1 VVVDLKEYSIPG
13 HIQKARRNIRE
24 LLKAV
29 DLILELVDSRIPYTG
44 RAYEE
49 EALFLNKPRIIVFS
63 KTDLADEKAL
73 NLWKEFYARNEKI
86 PFIDVSLKEIDSVK
100 KLKKFITDVL
110 KGIRVKFKDKRIM
123 VAGIPNVGKS
133 SLINALA
140 GKKIAKIGNEPGITR
155 GIQWISIGKEIK
167 LLDTPG
173 ILYKKVDHPLIYKK
187 LCLVGSIKNFE
198 DLDEI
203 LDFGFDLLM
212 NRYRNILADYASI
225 GEKEI
230 EDLQYQQF
238 LEKFAEKRRF
248 LKKGGILDLERA
260 KQTFMKD
267 LVDGKIGRVIYELP
281 EDVIG

>member
-1 VVVDLKEYSIPG
+1 MKEYSIPG

-203 LDFGFDLLM
+203 LDFGFDLLK

>member
-1 VVVDLKEYSIPG
+1 
-13 HIQKARRNIRE
+13 
-24 LLKAV
+24 
-29 DLILELVDSRIPYTG
+29 
-44 RAYEE
+44 
-49 EALFLNKPRIIVFS
+49 
-63 KTDLADEKAL
+63 
-73 NLWKEFYARNEKI
+73 
-86 PFIDVSLKEIDSVK
+86 
-100 KLKKFITDVL
+100 
-110 KGIRVKFKDKRIM
+110 
-123 VAGIPNVGKS
+123 
-133 SLINALA
+133 
-140 GKKIAKIGNEPGITR
+140 
-155 GIQWISIGKEIK
+155 
-167 LLDTPG
+167 
-173 ILYKKVDHPLIYKK
+173 IYKK

>member
-1 VVVDLKEYSIPG
+1 MKEYSIPG

-100 KLKKFITDVL
+100 KLKKFITDIL

-173 ILYKKVDHPLIYKK
+173 ILYKKVDHPPIYKK

-203 LDFGFDLLM
+203 LDFGFDLLK

>member
-1 VVVDLKEYSIPG
+1 MKEYSIPG

-63 KTDLADEKAL
+63 KTDLADEKGL
-73 NLWKEFYARNEKI
+73 NLWREFYIANEKI
-86 PFIDVSLKEIDSVK
+86 PFVDVSLKEINDVK
-100 KLKKFITDVL
+100 KLKEFIMKFL
-110 KGIRVKFKDKRIM
+110 KGIRIKLKEKRIM
-123 VAGIPNVGKS
+123 VVGIPNVGKS

-140 GKKIAKIGNEPGITR
+140 GKKIAKTGNEPGITR
-155 GIQWISIGKEIK
+155 GIQWITIGRELK

-173 ILYKKVDHPLIYKK
+173 ILYKKVDHPMIYKK
-187 LCLVGSIKNFE
+187 LCLIGSIKNFE
-198 DLDEI
+198 DIDEV
-203 LDFGFDLLM
+203 LDFGFNLLKD
-212 NRYRNILADYASI
+212 RYRNILSDYASI
-225 GEKEI
+225 EEI
-230 EDLQYQQF
+230 EDLEYQQF
-238 LEKFAEKRRF
+238 FEKLAEKRKF

-260 KQTFMKD
+260 KHTFLKD
-267 LVDGKIGRVIYELP
+267 LVDGKIGRVVYELP

>member
-1 VVVDLKEYSIPG
+1 MKEYSIPG

>member
-1 VVVDLKEYSIPG
+1 MKEYSIPG

-63 KTDLADEKAL
+63 KTDLADEKGL
-73 NLWKEFYARNEKI
+73 NLWREFYIANEKI
-86 PFIDVSLKEIDSVK
+86 PFVDVSLKEINDVK
-100 KLKKFITDVL
+100 KLKEFIMKFL
-110 KGIRVKFKDKRIM
+110 KGIRIKLKEKRIM
-123 VAGIPNVGKS
+123 VVGIPNVGKS

-140 GKKIAKIGNEPGITR
+140 GKKIAKTGNEPGITR
-155 GIQWISIGKEIK
+155 GIQWITIGRELK

-173 ILYKKVDHPLIYKK
+173 ILYKKVDHPMIYKK
-187 LCLVGSIKNFE
+187 LCLIGSIKNFE
-198 DLDEI
+198 DIDEV
-203 LDFGFDLLM
+203 LDFGFNLLKD
-212 NRYRNILADYASI
+212 RYRNILSDYASI
-225 GEKEI
+225 EEI
-230 EDLQYQQF
+230 EDLEYQQF
-238 LEKFAEKRRF
+238 FEKLAEKRKF

>member
-1 VVVDLKEYSIPG
+1 MKEYSIPG

-173 ILYKKVDHPLIYKK
+173 ILYKKVDHPPIYKK

-203 LDFGFDLLM
+203 LDFGFDLLKS
-212 NRYRNILADYASI
+212 RYRNILADYASI

>member
-1 VVVDLKEYSIPG
+1 MKEYSIPG

-173 ILYKKVDHPLIYKK
+173 ILYKKVDHPPIYKK

-203 LDFGFDLLM
+203 LDFGFDLLK

>member
-1 VVVDLKEYSIPG
+1 VVDLKEYSIPG

-63 KTDLADEKAL
+63 KTDLADEKGL
-73 NLWKEFYARNEKI
+73 NLWREFYIANEKI
-86 PFIDVSLKEIDSVK
+86 PFVDVSLKEINDVK
-100 KLKKFITDVL
+100 KLKEFIMKFL
-110 KGIRVKFKDKRIM
+110 KGIRIKLKEKRIM
-123 VAGIPNVGKS
+123 VVGIPNVGKS

-140 GKKIAKIGNEPGITR
+140 GKKIAKTGNEPGITR
-155 GIQWISIGKEIK
+155 GIQWITIGRELK

-173 ILYKKVDHPLIYKK
+173 ILYKKVDHPMIYKK
-187 LCLVGSIKNFE
+187 LCLIGSIKNFE
-198 DLDEI
+198 DIDEV
-203 LDFGFDLLM
+203 LDFGFNLLKD
-212 NRYRNILADYASI
+212 RYRNILSDYASI
-225 GEKEI
+225 EEI
-230 EDLQYQQF
+230 EDLEYQQF
-238 LEKFAEKRRF
+238 FEKLAEKRKF

-260 KQTFMKD
+260 KHTFLKD
-267 LVDGKIGRVIYELP
+267 LVDGKIGRVVYELP

>member
-1 VVVDLKEYSIPG
+1 MKEYSIPG

-100 KLKKFITDVL
+100 KLKKFITDIL

-173 ILYKKVDHPLIYKK
+173 ILYKKVDHPPIYKK

-203 LDFGFDLLM
+203 LDFGFDLLKS
-212 NRYRNILADYASI
+212 RYRNILADYASI